1 MVGGALAVK
10 FDHLAV
16 PVEDVAV
23 VMRWF
28 QTIHPDT
35 EVLYSDDE
43 WCFLRIGEQK
53 LAFVNEDYHPPH
65 FAFAVSE
72 SELRKLALVHGQEVA
87 QHRDDTLSF
96 YTTGPEGVC
105 VEFVTYLR
113 EFDEPDGTPIRG
125 D

>member
-1 MVGGALAVK
+1 MK

-16 PVEDVAV
+16 PVEDVES

-35 EVLYSDDE
+35 EVLYVDHE

-53 LAFVNEDYHPPH
+53 LAFVQENQHPAH
-65 FAFAVSE
+65 FAFTVDE
-72 SELRKLALVHGQEVA
+72 VELRRLALLHGQEIA

-96 YTTGPEGVC
+96 YVTGPENVC
-105 VEFVTYLR
+105 IEFVTYLR
-113 EFDEPDGTPIRG
+113 DFNDVG

>member
-1 MVGGALAVK
+1 MR

-16 PVEDVAV
+16 PVEDVRG

-28 QTIHPDT
+28 QSIHPDT

-43 WCFLRIGEQK
+43 WCFLRIGETK
-53 LAFVNEDYHPPH
+53 LAFVQETQHPPH
-65 FAFAVSE
+65 FAFAVDE
-72 SELRKLALVHGQEVA
+72 PTLHELAVRYGQEVA

-96 YTTGPEGVC
+96 YMTGPEGVC

-113 EFDEPDGTPIRG
+113 DFDESNTNS
-125 D
+125 